1 MFLKKLVIVGG
12 GASAMV
18 ASIKLSEKYDVTILE
33 KNSDLGK
40 KLLLT
45 GSGRCN
51 YYNDDMSLSHFHS
64 DSEKHNE
71 LLDGREKVITFF
83 NEIGIVPKVINGYY
97 YPVSNT
103 AYSILNTLKTE
114 IQKRNINVITDYE
127 VKSIKKENDIF
138 IINDEIKCNKLVLAT
153 GGKTYPKTGST
164 GDGYEFLKSFGLE
177 ITDLLPSLI
186 SLESDIKYTKKWS
199 GIRANAKLSLYE
211 NNKHIKDEIGEVLLT
226 DYGISGICTF
236 NLSRYV
242 SKGIKDNK
250 EEIIINFVDFLNID
264 NKGEFINYL
273 DKRYNDLKLNKT
285 YELFEGF
292 MNYKLVNILLG
303 NYKDK
308 DWNRLK
314 RNEKDEV
321 ATLFY
326 ELKLNI
332 TNVKSMEKAQVTC
345 GGLSLDEINI
355 NTMEVNKVK
364 NLYVIGELLDVDG
377 DCGGYNL
384 TFAFLTA
391 LKVGE
396 NID

>member
-1 MFLKKLVIVGG
+1 MKKVVIVGG

-18 ASIKLSEKYDVTILE
+18 ASILLSKNNEVIILE
-33 KNSDLGK
+33 KNNDLGK

-51 YYNDDMSLSHFHS
+51 YYNDDMNISHFHS
-64 DSEKHNE
+64 DSKEINT
-71 LLDGREKVITFF
+71 LLNDREKVLDFF
-83 NEIGIVPKVINGYY
+83 NEIGIIPKIINGYY
-97 YPVSNT
+97 YPYSNT
-103 AYSILNTLKTE
+103 SYSIVNTLKNE
-114 IQKRNINVITDYE
+114 ISKRKIKVITNYE
-127 VKSIKKENDIF
+127 VNNIKKDNNYF
-138 IINDEIKCNKLVLAT
+138 IINNDITCDKLILAT
-153 GGKTYPKTGST
+153 GGKSYPKTGST
-164 GDGYEFLKSFGLE
+164 GDGYKFLKEFNLNIVE
-177 ITDLLPSLI
+177 PMPSLI

-199 GIRANAKLSLYE
+199 GIRSNAKLLLYE
-211 NNKHIKDEIGEVLLT
+211 NDKLIKEEVGEVLLT

-236 NLSRYV
+236 NLSRYI
-242 SKGIKDNK
+242 SKGIKNNK
-250 EEIIINFVDFLNID
+250 EEIIINFVDFLNMK
-264 NKGEFINYL
+264 NKAEFINYL
-273 DKRYNDLKLNKT
+273 DERDKKLHSNKV

-308 DWNRLK
+308 KWSKLK
-314 RNEKDEV
+314 RNGKDEI

-326 ELKLNI
+326 ELKINI
-332 TNVKSMEKAQVTC
+332 TDVKSFDKAQVTC
-345 GGLSLDEINI
+345 GGLSLDEIDLE
-355 NTMEVNKVK
+355 TMEVKKVN